1 MEERCWAVK
10 LPTHTP
16 LRVTFSQLLFPSSR
30 RYTQYLIKK
39 LRWKC
44 DFTHDKGNC
53 RSNSSSSF
61 FTCLKAFYFSKEI
74 NFFKRSVIIKSR
86 QSKSL
91 PNTQGSAKTGM
102 YYVWGWSYLLFKSQ
116 ISRELA
122 AILIIHIHSLSVTL
136 YKHV

>member
-10 LPTHTP
+10 LPTQTP

-30 RYTQYLIKK
+30 GYTQYLIKK

-44 DFTHDKGNC
+44 DFIHDKGNC
-53 RSNSSSSF
+53 RSNSPSSF
-61 FTCLKAFYFSKEI
+61 FTCLKAFYFSK
-74 NFFKRSVIIKSR
+74 KKCRSLLIIKSL

-102 YYVWGWSYLLFKSQ
+102 YFVWGWSYLLFKSQ

-122 AILIIHIHSLSVTL
+122 AILIIHIHSLSVTS